1 MFMNELCVPEKA
13 CCTLQDRHADG
24 RVMPNIDTQQDYE
37 LISLKEDKGK
47 TTMKFK
53 RKLDTCD
60 PQDNKIEVG
69 TLTCANGL
77 KISKFSC
84 INQESSCI
92 NLTCHHKE
100 IKKLLVP

>member
-1 MFMNELCVPEKA
+1 MNFAFVYPEKA

-69 TLTCANGL
+69 TLTCANG
-77 KISKFSC
+77 
-84 INQESSCI
+84 SCI
-92 NLTCHHKE
+92 NLTA
-100 IKKLLVP
+100 LLYQLNLPP

>member
-1 MFMNELCVPEKA
+1 MSIRREKLSCVRSDPQACDSCIISACDLGSFMNELCVRISEKA

-24 RVMPNIDTQQDYE
+24 RVMPNIDSQQDYE
-37 LISLKEDKGK
+37 LISLKEDNGK

-69 TLTCANGL
+69 TLT
-77 KISKFSC
+77 
-84 INQESSCI
+84 
-92 NLTCHHKE
+92 
-100 IKKLLVP
+100 